1 MQDQP
6 TPYDPLWLRPQLAD
20 EFVLELA
27 FVSHCDFIVT
37 YNVRHLRA
45 AEKFGIRVVTP
56 GEFLRIIGI
65 EP

>member
-1 MQDQP
+1 
-6 TPYDPLWLRPQLAD
+6 
-20 EFVLELA
+20 VLELA